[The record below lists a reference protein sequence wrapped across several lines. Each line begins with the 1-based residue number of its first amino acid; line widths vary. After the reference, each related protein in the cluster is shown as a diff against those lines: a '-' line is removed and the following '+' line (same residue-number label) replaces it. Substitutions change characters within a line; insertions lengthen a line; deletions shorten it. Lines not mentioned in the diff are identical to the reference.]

1 MLPRRRLTDVMTH
14 ANDCW
19 SPRYPDEDE
28 LVRAVDASAALRQL
42 LAAASAPP
50 STAELRGRS
59 RAIADFRAAQR
70 HSASAP
76 EPGTESTSHARSGK
90 HAVVGLRRLGRWS
103 ARLTVAC
110 TALVVLL
117 GGTAATAVAGE
128 LPTALRKAVSNLVTH
143 RRRLPPLAELISD
156 LRARTA
162 AYLPSRTAAYLPGPS
177 AAPRLSPSW
186 GRPTA

>member
-1 MLPRRRLTDVMTH
+1 MTYP
-14 ANDCW
+14 NDCW

-28 LVRAVDASAALRQL
+28 LVRAVDGSAALRQL

-70 HSASAP
+70 HSASAA
-76 EPGTESTSHARSGK
+76 EPVSTSHAPSGK

-103 ARLTVAC
+103 VRLTVAC

-117 GGTAATAVAGE
+117 GGTAATAVAGG
-128 LPTALRKAVSNLVTH
+128 LPTALRKAVASLVTH
-143 RRRLPPLAELISD
+143 RHRLLLPAELMSA
-156 LRARTA
+156 LRARAA
-162 AYLPSRTAAYLPGPS
+162 AYLPSRTAVYLAGRT
-177 AAPRLSPSW
+177 ATPRLSPSW